1 MQANSAKAIISVS
14 LLVYDR
20 VKLLDVTGPLQ
31 VLSDA
36 KREDGSPAYEVDV
49 IASSGGN
56 VRTDT
61 VLCLPAKKLE
71 EAPAAHTLIVPGGR
85 SALDERYSSQLR
97 SALAA
102 AAFNAQRICSVCLG
116 SFILAEAGFLTGKRA
131 TTHWSEC
138 QRLADE
144 YPDISVLSDKIFEID
159 GDIWT
164 SAGVTAGIDMALAI
178 VERDFGRKEA
188 LRIARALVLPVKRQG
203 GQSQYSATLRHQ
215 TEVTDGR
222 FDALLAA
229 IDQRPGDDYS
239 VPAMAER
246 VHMSERNFARIFRA
260 EVGKSPAQYV
270 EEVRVEAARDALL
283 EQSVPVKLVASRFG
297 FGSDDN
303 MRRAFKRRLGVTPTD
318 IVNRFSTY

>member
-1 MQANSAKAIISVS
+1 
-14 LLVYDR
+14 
-20 VKLLDVTGPLQ
+20 
-31 VLSDA
+31 
-36 KREDGSPAYEVDV
+36 
-49 IASSGGN
+49 
-56 VRTDT
+56 
-61 VLCLPAKKLE
+61 
-71 EAPAAHTLIVPGGR
+71 
-85 SALDERYSSQLR
+85 
-97 SALAA
+97 
-102 AAFNAQRICSVCLG
+102 
-116 SFILAEAGFLTGKRA
+116 
-131 TTHWSEC
+131 
-138 QRLADE
+138 
-144 YPDISVLSDKIFEID
+144 LSDKIFEID